1 MFISIYTILIIG
13 KYHIDIYN
21 FYRYSESSF
30 DSMSTNGKQLR
41 SIACTHTILQSSF

>member
-21 FYRYSESSF
+21 FYGYS
-30 DSMSTNGKQLR
+30 GKQL
-41 SIACTHTILQSSF
+41 FPFY